1 MIEQHYSCRQVAAR
15 LGLSHG
21 TVHKSVTDGRLGAVI
36 FGHRILIP
44 ESSVN
49 HYLEV
54 HRVGPVPPRRLLAAK
69 TV

>member
-15 LGLSHG
+15 LGVSHQ
-21 TVHKSVTDGRLGAVI
+21 TIHKSVNDGRMGAVI

-44 ESSVN
+44 ESAVV

-54 HRVGPVPPRRLLAAK
+54 HRIGPVPPRRLTASR
-69 TV
+69 V